1 MGAEAMTTRYDFPL
15 LATIIL
21 AVIFMGANAL

>member
-1 MGAEAMTTRYDFPL
+1 MGGPHVTTRYDFPL
-15 LATIIL
+15 LAMIIL